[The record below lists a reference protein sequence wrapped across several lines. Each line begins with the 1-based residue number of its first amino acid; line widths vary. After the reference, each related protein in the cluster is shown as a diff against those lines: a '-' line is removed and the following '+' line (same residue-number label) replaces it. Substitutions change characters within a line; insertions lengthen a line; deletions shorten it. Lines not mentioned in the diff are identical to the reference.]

1 MGFWITRKTMEK
13 GVLRAEH
20 VAVLFGQTDKQSILV
35 TVWV

>member
-20 VAVLFGQTDKQSILV
+20 VAVLFGQTDKQAILV